1 VDAAAQ
7 GAAAVRSEAKDERRP
22 RREQSLSG
30 YQHSMHRKALP
41 ARSVIPTVCLALV
54 CLFASAAAPARHRS
68 HTEGGTPGD
77 FSYYLLALSWS
88 PAYCQQSPDSPQCT
102 GSRHY
107 GFVVHGLWPQN
118 ERDWPQY
125 CDVHVPVPDAVVAGI
140 IDLMPARGL
149 IYHEWSAHGTCS
161 GLDPK
166 AFFAL
171 VRRAYET
178 VVIPASLTR
187 PGAPVSQST
196 SAITSDFLQANPR
209 LTSDAL
215 LITCS
220 GQGAPRLR
228 EVRLCLNRDLS
239 PRPCSPAALRGACR
253 APELILPPIR

>member
-1 VDAAAQ
+1 
-7 GAAAVRSEAKDERRP
+7 
-22 RREQSLSG
+22 
-30 YQHSMHRKALP
+30 MHRLVTHSRRFLP
-41 ARSVIPTVCLALV
+41 AFCMAALCLI
-54 CLFASAAAPARHRS
+54 ASATAQARHRS
-68 HTEGGTPGD
+68 HAEGGTPGD
-77 FSYYLLALSWS
+77 FSYYLLSLSWS
-88 PAYCQQSPDSPQCT
+88 PAYCQQSPGSPQCT
-102 GSRHY
+102 GSRRY

-125 CDVHVPVPDAVVAGI
+125 CDVHVPVPDSVVAGI

-161 GLDPK
+161 GLDPA

-187 PGAPVSQST
+187 SGAAISQST
-196 SAITSDFLQANPR
+196 SGITRDFLQSNPR

-220 GQGAPRLR
+220 AQDEPRLR

-253 APELILPPIR
+253 AAELIVPPIR